1 MYRYTKDGF
10 LTKIINLMLVH
21 DYKYTGKDTIEFYS
35 KTEIIDEVPAVID
48 TYSLPGLKTEL
59 KKFLKSKLKFN

>member
-1 MYRYTKDGF
+1 
-10 LTKIINLMLVH
+10 MLIH
-21 DYKYTGKDTIEFYS
+21 DYKYTSKDTIEFYS
-35 KTEIIDEVPAVID
+35 KTEIIEEVPAVID